1 MEAPRTSI
9 LDFEMHPYC
18 LEMTSDMMCATTR
31 KMVKMR
37 PMSTLNMPSPRKL
50 TRSSFPELSADTRRL
65 TGTEKK
71 MTITVAAIFARM
83 FFLHRCFPV
92 SATLCHT
99 RSLGPGAGSVC
110 QRPNCLSSC
119 TCDAM
124 TASIC
129 LENTTMELGEGV
141 SSWR

>member
-1 MEAPRTSI
+1 MEAPSTSI
-9 LDFEMHPYC
+9 EDFAMQPYC

-31 KMVKMR
+31 KIVRIK
-37 PMSTLNMPSPRKL
+37 PMSTLKMPSPKTL
-50 TRSSFPELSADTRRL
+50 TMSSLPALSAATRRL

-71 MTITVAAIFARM
+71 MTMMVAANLARR

-92 SATLCHT
+92 SATLCQT

-110 QRPNCLSSC
+110 QRPNWLSSC

-124 TASIC
+124 TASI
-129 LENTTMELGEGV
+129 
-141 SSWR
+141 